1 MLGMTPEAF
10 RRLANAKDIID
21 LFGPRIVIEEMGEEK
36 LISAIGEEKL
46 ISAIGEEKFIQTIGE
61 DRLRELLDKMAK
73 AREATPPDRP

>member
-36 LISAIGEEKL
+36 LISAIGEEK
-46 ISAIGEEKFIQTIGE
+46 FIQTIGE